1 MKTHCLYLC
10 AVVLLFA
17 SCAKEKVQPATPP
30 STVAAKL
37 SYLSVDQ
44 IPNDIV
50 PLLYQDLIK
59 DKLYDQANQLSKEYY
74 ATLSA
79 RKDDNKDLLKAV
91 RSASARAADIAAANL
106 PTHNVNGV
114 GVVLN
119 GNWYQTVG
127 TASANLQAIGWTDYN
142 FNIMNSTA
150 PDAFSTTLP
159 AANQI
164 IGTTGQSRRMEAI
177 KLPNIQ
183 FGAADETGTTYFTG
197 DFGFTYKAH
206 VEAIGWQGYVTSPY
220 GIAGTVGQSRR
231 MEAIQ
236 IYGPRYGNPNFTL
249 TFNDSAPS
257 TTARPYIYYR
267 VHQDSYGWE
276 GWVSENDVAGITGA
290 SKRLEAIQI
299 RAYLIKI

>member
-17 SCAKEKVQPATPP
+17 SCAKENVQPATKSTTSAP
-30 STVAAKL
+30 SKL

-44 IPNDIV
+44 IPNEIV

-59 DKLYDQANQLSKEYY
+59 DKLYDQASQLSEEYY
-74 ATLSA
+74 ATFSA
-79 RKDDNKDLLKAV
+79 RKDGKADLLKEV
-91 RSASARAADIAAANL
+91 RSARAAEIAAANL
-106 PTHNVNGV
+106 PTHSVTGV
-114 GVVLN
+114 GVVIT
-119 GNWYQTVG
+119 GNWYQTLG
-127 TASANLQAIGWTDYN
+127 TASANLQNLGWTDYN

-150 PDAFSTTLP
+150 PDAFSTTTP

-177 KLPNIQ
+177 KLPYIQ

-197 DFGFTYKAH
+197 SFGFTYKAH
-206 VEAIGWQGYVTSPY
+206 VQDIDWQNYVTSPY
-220 GIAGTVGQSRR
+220 GVAGTVGQSRR
-231 MEAIQ
+231 MEAIR
-236 IYGPRYGNPNFTL
+236 IYGPRYENPNYTV
-249 TFNDSAPS
+249 TFNDAAPS

-276 GWVSENDVAGITGA
+276 SWVSENDIAGVVGA